1 VQVNINIKGCDSYF
15 EVKCLN
21 FKSCYK
27 LNNLLAL
34 IKTICIR
41 IALENYNNNLTDVIF
56 ADIFYLDPRAVIDL
70 H

>member
-1 VQVNINIKGCDSYF
+1 
-15 EVKCLN
+15 VKCLN